1 MSSITRRPFRL
12 ALAAALALSM
22 SCGPKKPAVEAPEG
36 IPAGPV
42 PMWSAVGPKST
53 LAVHVKPQPFFEIP
67 LVGIGLDLLLRNVE
81 EKSALAYDDIVKAFG
96 FDPIYDM
103 SEALVTNTDLPLTR
117 HLVFL
122 LRYEKDLELVEP
134 VVKLFSGILKGQQAT
149 ALQRT
154 EILGRKAALVGDGTD
169 ALVAV
174 QVDPATVA
182 IIKGTEAEATAWLKQ
197 MSKPNDNR
205 KRILAIVERLSKDS
219 HLGGREHALAVYTDY
234 GAMASL
240 WDIDDKMRAQK
251 LLWASLLAAVETD
264 VFIAGDAEYADE
276 AAADKQLAE
285 LRGMCDSP
293 SGPMAFF
300 RDMMKE
306 MCASLDVKRK
316 GKHLEGGM
324 TVPAALLDTIYV
336 TLKLMI
342 DIGEKG
348 GGGMS
353 LPKW

>member
-1 MSSITRRPFRL
+1 MSRSMRRSLGL
-12 ALAAALALSM
+12 ALAAALALTL

-53 LAVHVKPQPFFEIP
+53 LAVHVRPQPFFEIP
-67 LVGIGLDLLLRNVE
+67 LVGIGLDLLFRNVE
-81 EKSALAYDDIVKAFG
+81 EKSALAYDDIVKEFG
-96 FDPIYDM
+96 FDPIYDL

-122 LRYEKDLELVEP
+122 LRYEKELELVEP

-149 ALQRT
+149 SLERT
-154 EILGRKAALVGDGTD
+154 EILGRKAALVGEGTD

-182 IIKGTEAEATAWLKQ
+182 IIKGTPAEAEAWLKQ

-205 KRILAIVERLSKDS
+205 KRILEIVERLSKDS
-219 HLGGREHALAVYTDY
+219 HLGGHEHDVAVYTDY

-251 LLWASLLAAVETD
+251 LVWASFLAAVETD

-293 SGPMAFF
+293 SGPLAFF

-348 GGGMS
+348 GATS